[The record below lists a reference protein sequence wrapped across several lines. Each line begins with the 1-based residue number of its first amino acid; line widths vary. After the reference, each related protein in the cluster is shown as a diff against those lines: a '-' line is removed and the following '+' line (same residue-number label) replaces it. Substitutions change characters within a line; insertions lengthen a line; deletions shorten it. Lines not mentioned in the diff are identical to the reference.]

1 MAKVD
6 MGDPLNLA
14 KVYPSNSY
22 ASKDNVRESRSDG
35 NKKDIRQVANA
46 KVRKQGV
53 IRRIGQSIIED
64 SIETARNKAIN
75 DIAVPGFKSLIFDT
89 LTEIL
94 EVMLFGG
101 EGAPIGNSRRRYDDR
116 RNERTS
122 YSRYYEKSDK
132 RNRTS
137 RYSARSMAPDDIIVD
152 TRGEARDALDEL
164 DNVIR
169 RYGQASIA
177 DFYDIVGV
185 TSDWT
190 DYGYGW
196 TSLNGAGIKAVRDGF
211 MILLPRTEVLDN
223 D

>member
-1 MAKVD
+1 MANRD

-22 ASKDNVRESRSDG
+22 AVRDKIKEEQDSR
-35 NKKDIRQVANA
+35 KDIRQVTNA
-46 KVRKQGV
+46 KVRKQGI
-53 IRRIGQSIIED
+53 IRRIGRSIIED

-101 EGAPIGNSRRRYDDR
+101 DGAPLGSNRRRSEGSRRA
-116 RNERTS
+116 ERTS
-122 YSRYYEKSDK
+122 YSGYYENREK
-132 RNRTS
+132 RDRRG
-137 RYSARSMAPDDIIVD
+137 RYSTASMEPDDIIVD
-152 TRGEARDALDEL
+152 TRREAKDALDEL
-164 DNVIR
+164 DHIIHK
-169 RYGQASIA
+169 YGQASIA

-190 DYGYGW
+190 DNGYGW
-196 TSLNGAGIKAVRDGF
+196 TSLRGAGIKPVRDGF
-211 MILLPRTEVLDN
+211 MILLPKTDVLDN